1 MSEHRWSKFWWQDYE
16 GDDALRLVSLAA
28 QGLWMRM
35 LCAMHRGEPHG
46 HLAVNGNAP
55 TARQLSIMLCAT
67 EREITKL
74 VPELEAAGVLS
85 RTDAGI
91 IYSRRLVRDKAI
103 RDQAIVDGRRGGNP
117 ALKGKGKPGGLTP
130 PSSGDDAV
138 DEQTDAQHVCKNRDS
153 HSADTA
159 NGHPRPVGKN
169 AEVIE
174 IPGNDKRK
182 PLTPPD
188 KATLGETLKQE
199 AEAEAEAEKEIENSV
214 RFPRVADA
222 ERAAPEAGAEPSW
235 PPKPHPSAVTARV
248 DQVVARLEGRA
259 RGQPFLTARGPVRSV
274 DEQIAVVK
282 PKGVRAHAL
291 PAEVLQAARAA
302 VAQGRR

>member
-103 RDQAIVDGRRGGNP
+103 RDQAIADGRRGGNP
-117 ALKGKGKPGGLTP
+117 VLKGKGKPGG
-130 PSSGDDAV
+130 
-138 DEQTDAQHVCKNRDS
+138 
-153 HSADTA
+153 
-159 NGHPRPVGKN
+159 
-169 AEVIE
+169 
-174 IPGNDKRK
+174 
-182 PLTPPD
+182 LTPPD

-214 RFPRVADA
+214 RFPHEADA
-222 ERAAPEAGAEPSW
+222 ERAAPEADAEPSW

-291 PAEVLQAARAA
+291 PAEVLEQARAKLRG
-302 VAQGRR
+302 VG